1 MTKSRPHNGN
11 GSLYTALLCSFK
23 DLDSSYVSIEQV
35 YHRVKCMS
43 TRKVILLITV
53 VFPGLAVVGVSLYW
67 FNLDYAAL
75 IKAEKYV
82 TNLVETGKVN
92 DRQLEYAYHRT
103 YIHRINVFADGTWGL
118 LGGVIT
124 ALGIHGLVTE
134 QTANRNQH

>member
-1 MTKSRPHNGN
+1 MN
-11 GSLYTALLCSFK
+11 
-23 DLDSSYVSIEQV
+23 
-35 YHRVKCMS
+35 
-43 TRKVILLITV
+43 TRKAILLITL

-75 IKAEKYV
+75 IKAENYV
-82 TNLVETGKVN
+82 TNLVEVGKVN

-124 ALGIHGLVTE
+124 ALGIHGLVTVRDCP
-134 QTANRNQH
+134 RNELTTEAQRTQSEER